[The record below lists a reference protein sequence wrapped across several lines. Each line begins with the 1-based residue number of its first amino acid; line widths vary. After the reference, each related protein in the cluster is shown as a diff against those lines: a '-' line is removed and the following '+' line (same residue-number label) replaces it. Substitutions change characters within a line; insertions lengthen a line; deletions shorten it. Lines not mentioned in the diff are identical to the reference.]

1 MWAVSADIAPLRCE
15 KNTPQNEIW
24 QYAVRRVYPE
34 TAGNF

>member
-24 QYAVRRVYPE
+24 QLDEFTLRLLGTSE
-34 TAGNF
+34 